1 MTLKMTMM
9 ATVLAGA
16 LMGGVGQAKADVVG
30 WNVAPPRVAY
40 GQPAPR
46 QFWGQHRRYL
56 RPVLETPA
64 PSYYRRPVAAP
75 VPSYGY
81 GYGYGYGAADAHD
94 PSVVEAEIRAKMERA
109 ADDLRFD
116 VRQGVVEVRALASLQ
131 ADREEIERDLGAAA
145 AKGYLTAE
153 DREHLEQ
160 HVQEIRDLR
169 AQFRCARQAQVTY
182 AR

>member
-16 LMGGVGQAKADVVG
+16 LMGGVGQAKADVVR

-46 QFWGQHRRYL
+46 QPWGQRRRYA
-56 RPVLETPA
+56 RPVLVTPA

-81 GYGYGYGAADAHD
+81 GYGAAGAQD
-94 PSVVEAEIRAKMERA
+94 PSVVAAEIRAKTERA

-169 AQFRCARQAQVTY
+169 TQFRCAGQAQVTY
-182 AR
+182 SR